1 MRFCSEDN
9 YGERNDKPTRFS
21 DRRQYLGALQWRKE
35 AGTRKRAN
43 QGSPPQSRSPE
54 PVLKDKI

>member
-21 DRRQYLGALQWRKE
+21 ERRQYSGALQWRKE
-35 AGTRKRAN
+35 AATLQEGESGESSAA
-43 QGSPPQSRSPE
+43 P
-54 PVLKDKI
+54 